1 MKNALEAYVTESG
14 TAMPL
19 TDTYGKTKAENLEL
33 GLYLVVET
41 RVPEMVT
48 STCNPFFICLPMTS
62 SGGSWIYDVTVYPK
76 NLTGNPTLDKTLRES
91 KDDTGKHI
99 GTNDIDDGYAETGT
113 ASDGDSVDYQIIST
127 LPSITSAS
135 TYLTCYTFADTLS
148 RGITYNKHDVVL
160 EFFTDAACTDPVAKW
175 AETDGKFTVTYST
188 TDTGESG
195 MTIEMTVDGL
205 KEMNT
210 AVYSDVSMVNSGYSD
225 CTLRITYAATVNS
238 SADVVYGDN
247 GNPNEVVLTW
257 KRTSQNSYDTLKDEA
272 KVFTYGLELTKLF
285 SDGKGDFSKV
295 QFIMQNK
302 TDGYYVK
309 AKLDE
314 ATGVY
319 YVTSHVTDKKD
330 ATRFVPTVKDGKG
343 KILIKGLEDDEYT
356 VTEIKT
362 ADGYTLL
369 KKGISVVISR
379 KDASASAAVDGK
391 QAAMLAD
398 NGSANALVPLSV
410 VNTSGFDLP
419 ATGDRGVWM
428 YGLAGMVL
436 ASQNIEDFLLPNIR
450 EMTKPLFSI
459 PTHQFLFNPGQI
471 NPKDYMDALQ
481 VEPSEYDLIHGCE
494 RGHNLYRCGNER
506 YLLQVIAPEHK
517 AALFGTA
524 GGR

>member
-1 MKNALEAYVTESG
+1 M
-14 TAMPL
+14 
-19 TDTYGKTKAENLEL
+19 
-33 GLYLVVET
+33 
-41 RVPEMVT
+41 
-48 STCNPFFICLPMTS
+48 
-62 SGGSWIYDVTVYPK
+62 
-76 NLTGNPTLDKTLRES
+76 
-91 KDDTGKHI
+91 
-99 GTNDIDDGYAETGT
+99 
-113 ASDGDSVDYQIIST
+113 
-127 LPSITSAS
+127 
-135 TYLTCYTFADTLS
+135 
-148 RGITYNKHDVVL
+148 VL

-175 AETDGKFTVTYST
+175 AETDGKFTVTYSNV
-188 TDTGESG
+188 DTGESQ
-195 MTIEMTVDGL
+195 MTIAMTADGL

-210 AVYSDVSMVNSGYSD
+210 AVYSDASMVNSGYSD

-247 GNPNEVVLTW
+247 GNSNEVVLTW

-309 AKLDE
+309 ARLDE

-319 YVTSHVTDKKD
+319 YVTDHVADKKD
-330 ATRFVPTVKDGKG
+330 ATRFVPIAKDGKG
-343 KILIKGLEDDEYT
+343 KILVKGLEDDEYT

-369 KKGISVVISR
+369 KKGIAVVISR

-428 YGLAGMVL
+428 YGLAGILLMT
-436 ASQNIEDFLLPNIR
+436 ASAACII
-450 EMTKPLFSI
+450 
-459 PTHQFLFNPGQI
+459 
-471 NPKDYMDALQ
+471 
-481 VEPSEYDLIHGCE
+481 
-494 RGHNLYRCGNER
+494 
-506 YLLQVIAPEHK
+506 IARK
-517 AALFGTA
+517 RFK
-524 GGR
+524 